1 MKNTITL
8 LFLILSFSTYATQ
21 APIAYPQDTRIKQV
35 SYSENNVI
43 PIHGEVFTTT
53 QLVFGKDEYV
63 LDVEGGDREGWVVTY
78 HKVLPNMLFLK
89 PTIQGTQSNMTVV
102 TNKHTYYF
110 NVKSSKHFNETRDK
124 TYAIKFIYPIDERRQ
139 LNERLRRKKQLKRSI
154 LSSSKHPKQYNWDY
168 AFHGDRSIMPAHVFD
183 DGVFTYFE
191 LRPKQTLPAVF
202 SIDNKKGE
210 EALVNFSRKGNYLV
224 IHRVSTQFT
233 LRAGKHHVASIFNNK
248 AIRLA
253 RRRS

>member
-1 MKNTITL
+1 MRKMC
-8 LFLILSFSTYATQ
+8 LILCLLSSLSVNATQ
-21 APIAYPQDTRIKQV
+21 TPIAYPQDSRIKRV
-35 SYSENNVI
+35 AYSDNNVV
-43 PIHGEVFTTT
+43 PIQGEVFTTT
-53 QLVFGKDEYV
+53 QLVFGKNEHV

-89 PTIQGTQSNMTVV
+89 PTMIDTQSNMTVV

-110 NVKSSKHFNETRDK
+110 NVTSSKHFNETSYK
-124 TYAIKFIYPIDERRQ
+124 TYAIKFVYPIDERRR
-139 LNERLRRKKQLKRSI
+139 LNERLKRKKQLKRSI
-154 LSSSKHPKQYNWDY
+154 LSPSKHPKQYNWDY

-191 LRPKQTLPAVF
+191 LRPQQTLPALF